1 MQKPR
6 TFDDEVLRCLHEV
19 AEAAREVPAESQTPR
34 LQNAL
39 TSLVALDVFSAGTY
53 LPPTF
58 EPPYA
63 PGAPP
68 SS

>member
-1 MQKPR
+1 MDKPCP
-6 TFDDEVLRCLHEV
+6 FDEEVLRCLHEV
-19 AEAAREVPAESQTPR
+19 AEAAREVSADNQTPR
-34 LQNAL
+34 LQHAL

-53 LPPTF
+53 LPPSFTD
-58 EPPYA
+58 PYT

>member
-1 MQKPR
+1 MEKPR

-19 AEAAREVPAESQTPR
+19 AEAAREVPAENQPPR
-34 LQNAL
+34 LQDAL
-39 TSLVALDVFSAGTY
+39 ASLVAVDVFSAGTY
-53 LPPTF
+53 LPPF
-58 EPPYA
+58 DAYA

>member
-1 MQKPR
+1 MEKPR
-6 TFDDEVLRCLHEV
+6 PFDDEVLKCLHEV
-19 AEAAREVPAESQTPR
+19 AEAAREVPAKSQTPR

-53 LPPTF
+53 FPPVF
-58 EPPYA
+58 DAPYA